1 MSVKKV
7 IKSLMPT
14 TLWKRFHNAR
24 AYADI
29 QSFRRRYDKTIK
41 LLASKKE
48 PLNVLFMAIYDS
60 NWKYDSVYRAMEKDP
75 RFNPIVL
82 VCPVVNRGREHML
95 ETMNKCCRSFEKN
108 GYKFVRTYDEQ
119 TNSYV
124 DAHSYNPDIIFYTN
138 PYEGLIDN
146 RYFIDQFPD
155 ALPCYVNYGYINV
168 YMEWAVNLPFH
179 QKVWRY
185 YVECEDNLKLIR
197 QYSLIGA
204 KNVRVVGYPM
214 YDAFKEGTAN
224 GDAWKVKD
232 IKRKR
237 IIWSPH
243 HSISNQTGLVKL
255 STFELYSDLM
265 LELAE
270 KYKDK
275 VQFVFKPHP
284 LLKNNLYQHPVW
296 GKDRTDAYYETW
308 ANGENM
314 AIAEGE
320 YIDLFNSSDAMIND
334 SASFTFEYLYMN
346 KPCLFLS
353 NYDRQKDA
361 NVAALKAYDSWYHA
375 TTETEIEKFI
385 EDVVI
390 AGKDMMKDKRK
401 AFYEEVL
408 LPPNGKSVAENIL
421 DDIVKGIYG

>member
-1 MSVKKV
+1 
-7 IKSLMPT
+7 
-14 TLWKRFHNAR
+14 
-24 AYADI
+24 
-29 QSFRRRYDKTIK
+29 
-41 LLASKKE
+41 
-48 PLNVLFMAIYDS
+48 
-60 NWKYDSVYRAMEKDP
+60 
-75 RFNPIVL
+75 
-82 VCPVVNRGREHML
+82 
-95 ETMNKCCRSFEKN
+95 
-108 GYKFVRTYDEQ
+108 
-119 TNSYV
+119 
-124 DAHSYNPDIIFYTN
+124 
-138 PYEGLIDN
+138 
-146 RYFIDQFPD
+146 
-155 ALPCYVNYGYINV
+155 
-168 YMEWAVNLPFH
+168 
-179 QKVWRY
+179 
-185 YVECEDNLKLIR
+185 
-197 QYSLIGA
+197 
-204 KNVRVVGYPM
+204 
-214 YDAFKEGTAN
+214 
-224 GDAWKVKD
+224 
-232 IKRKR
+232 
-237 IIWSPH
+237 
-243 HSISNQTGLVKL
+243 
-255 STFELYSDLM
+255 M

-421 DDIVKGIYG
+421 DDIVNELRR

>member
-7 IKSLMPT
+7 IKSLIPAT
-14 TLWKRFHNAR
+14 IWRKLHNAR

-29 QSFRRRYDKTIK
+29 LSFRRRYNKTLK
-41 LLASKKE
+41 RLVNKKE
-48 PLNVLFMAIYDS
+48 PFNVLFMAIYDS
-60 NWKYDSVYRAMEKDP
+60 NWKYDSVYRAMEKDE

-95 ETMNKCCRSFEKN
+95 ETMDKCCRSFKKK
-108 GYKFVRTYDEQ
+108 GYKFVRTYDMEN
-119 TNSYV
+119 NSYV
-124 DAHSYNPDIIFYTN
+124 DAHAYNPDIIFYTN

-146 RYFIDQFPD
+146 RYFLNQFPD

-168 YMEWAVNLPFH
+168 HMEWAVNLPFH
-179 QKVWRY
+179 QKVWKY
-185 YVECEDNLKLIR
+185 FVECEDNLNLIK

-204 KNVRVVGYPM
+204 KNVSVVGYPM
-214 YDAFKEGTAN
+214 YDAFKEGTTN
-224 GDAWKVKD
+224 GDDWKIKD
-232 IKRKR
+232 LKLKRV
-237 IIWSPH
+237 IWSPH
-243 HSISNQTGLVKL
+243 HSISNQSGLVKL

-265 LELAE
+265 LELAY

-284 LLKNNLYQHPVW
+284 LLKDALINLEGW
-296 GKDRTDAYYETW
+296 GKERTNAYYNAWE
-308 ANGENM
+308 NGVNT

-353 NYDRQKDA
+353 NYDRQRDA
-361 NVAALKAYDSWYHA
+361 NEAALKAFDSWYHA

-401 AFYEEVL
+401 TFYEEVL